1 MANITQITA
10 PINGVSTTY
19 DIRDAALVSLAVSA
33 GDVGKFVK
41 LGSVG
46 TYVLE
51 SAGGTYTLPTA
62 STTTLGGIKVG
73 TGLTISG
80 GVLSATV
87 SSQYTLPTATANVLG
102 GVKVG
107 SGLTITSGVLAADV
121 DATEIAASAVSSH
134 NGASDA
140 HSTLFAGKANFS
152 ELPMD
157 ITISEIIYSDV
168 FDDATDA
175 DTIYRGQCLYDD
187 YGETAWV
194 FNTPYLYPA
203 QITDPHQ
210 VMIRGSTLYSR
221 VKSGTTWTAWEQTG
235 ELVFRKKSSITSD
248 YEQSTQYYPSIK
260 AVVDYVARKQDA
272 LVATSVTI
280 PSSSWANSAAS
291 VFISGITATNL
302 VQVTP
307 DPTSYSNWIANGVYC
322 NDQATDQLS
331 FVAATTPT
339 VALTANVVIWGV

>member
-121 DATEIAASAVSSH
+121 DATGIAASAVSSH

-152 ELPMD
+152 ELPVD
-157 ITISEIIYSDV
+157 VTNRSIIDSDV

-175 DTIYRGQCLYDD
+175 DTIYRGQCLYNDE
-187 YGETAWV
+187 GETAWV
-194 FNTPYLYPA
+194 FNIPRTQYTTEPY
-203 QITDPHQ
+203 Q
-210 VMIRGSTLYSR
+210 VMIFGSTLYSR
-221 VKSGTTWTAWEQTG
+221 TKSGTTWTAWEQTS
-235 ELVFRKKSSITSD
+235 ELVSRKRNSIIST

-291 VFISGITATNL
+291 VFTSGVTATNL

-307 DPTSYSNWIANGVYC
+307 DPTSYSDWIANGVYC
-322 NDQATDQLS
+322 NAQTTDQLS
-331 FVAATTPT
+331 FVASTTPT
-339 VALTANVVIWGV
+339 VALTANVVIWSV